1 MQNVVGVWKRTLE
14 QKLELAEKE
23 EDVHKIAQRMKQ
35 VQYGYNT
42 AGYDR
47 YLKLVPKDRRGSWKE
62 HPRTPDASIAQ
73 SKRAWDGR
81 VNQWRRELHKWDP
94 PEGINKVKDDGAA
107 EDHLSGDDD
116 QPNAQFPPVD
126 AQPDNDAP
134 GEADRE
140 ANGGDEDDDDDV
152 L

>member
-1 MQNVVGVWKRTLE
+1 
-14 QKLELAEKE
+14 
-23 EDVHKIAQRMKQ
+23 MKQ

-47 YLKLVPKDRRGSWKE
+47 YLKLVPKERRGSWKE

-81 VNQWRRELHKWDP
+81 INQWRRDLHKWDP
-94 PEGINKVKDDGAA
+94 PEGINKVKDDGGAD
-107 EDHLSGDDD
+107 DHLSGDDD
-116 QPNAQFPPVD
+116 QHNEQFPPLEGQED
-126 AQPDNDAP
+126 GAAGGADN
-134 GEADRE
+134 E
-140 ANGGDEDDDDDV
+140 ANEGGSGGDDDDDDDV